1 MKVASTSMRTK
12 PRPGMLVRETPQA
25 SGMANSAGQ
34 QRRAA
39 PSFSEL
45 NSAST

>member
-12 PRPGMLVRETPQA
+12 PRPGMLVRDTPQA
-25 SGMANSAGQ
+25 SGIANRPASPADT
-34 QRRAA
+34 A
-39 PSFSEL
+39 PSLSEL